1 MLWMLPNVG
10 NRQRLVLEVAESR
23 EFKKEPFLQSLK
35 FDFSIYGC
43 DSCIVIS
50 VTCVTVVWR
59 RSVSYWVWHTQF
71 TYMKRL
77 WY

>member
-50 VTCVTVVWR
+50 VTCVTVV
-59 RSVSYWVWHTQF
+59 
-71 TYMKRL
+71 
-77 WY
+77 